1 MTKPHVFLSGPPHIG
16 KTTALLRVVESFPVD
31 WAGFITKAV
40 LQQNLKIG
48 LEIVTSGGSRHRVA
62 SRTQTGRQAP
72 YTLHESELTDAL
84 NMAFSNRSEDS
95 FVYLDEINSLFCQS
109 GVFINEL
116 SRLLGSRCVV
126 AVVARKGH
134 PILQDLWKRNDIRA
148 FDLDAAQRDT
158 IPGEIAE
165 YLKATHGNN

>member
-1 MTKPHVFLSGPPHIG
+1 
-16 KTTALLRVVESFPVD
+16 
-31 WAGFITKAV
+31 
-40 LQQNLKIG
+40 
-48 LEIVTSGGSRHRVA
+48 
-62 SRTQTGRQAP
+62 
-72 YTLHESELTDAL
+72 
-84 NMAFSNRSEDS
+84 MAFSNRTEDS

-109 GVFINEL
+109 CVFINEL

-165 YLKATHGNN
+165 HLKATHGNN